1 MECETYE
8 HNTSERIHIVWIG
21 MISRCYCKSSKHYNR
36 YGGRGI
42 GVCDEWRGSFSTFK
56 KWCTEHGYKHG
67 LQIDRIDNDGNYA
80 PDNCRFVT
88 PRENANN
95 KSNNHIVMYNGEEM
109 SLADLCRTVGVP
121 YARTFQ
127 RLKKG
132 MSVEDSIKK
141 PTRYTKYK

>member
-1 MECETYE
+1 MEYETYE
-8 HNTSERIHIVWIG
+8 HSTSDRLRIVWIG
-21 MISRCYCKSSKHYNR
+21 MICRCRYPSNFGYKW

-42 GVCDEWRGSFSTFK
+42 RVCDEWMKSFDLFE
-56 KWCTEHGYKHG
+56 KWAIENGYRHG
-67 LQIDRIDNDGNYA
+67 LQLDRINTDGNYS
-80 PDNCRFVT
+80 PDNCRFIT
-88 PRENANN
+88 PRENSNN
-95 KSNNHIVMYNGEEM
+95 KRNNHIVVYNGEKM
-109 SLADLCRTVGVP
+109 TVADLCRTVGVP